1 LDLQEGRRRILR
13 RTQLWKSM
21 EAWNEP
27 LEGGGQMGYTH
38 NNDGDII

>member
-27 LEGGGQMGYTH
+27 LEVAGKWGTHTMMG
-38 NNDGDII
+38 I